1 MRQLL
6 DVVHQAEELP
16 LRIDLLPPAQGEAI
30 QPLVV
35 TQVGKHRLHRGEASA
50 VEPSA
55 SFGVDGPLHALA
67 VARRGAG
74 CPVNRPGFS
83 SHSVAG

>member
-16 LRIDLLPPAQGEAI
+16 LRIDFLLPAQREAV

-35 TQVGKHRLHRGEASA
+35 AEVAEHRLHRGEAPA
-50 VEPSA
+50 IQLPSA
-55 SFGVDGPLHALA
+55 FRIDGPLHALA
-67 VARRGAG
+67 VAHRAAG
-74 CPVNRPGFS
+74 RPCPERS
-83 SHSVAG
+83 